1 MRAIPQKDDI
11 IFARE
16 APAGNAALIRE
27 GQEVCLGQRTVLIRP
42 DCEKVFPKYLV
53 YYLLAPEQQ
62 YKLLG
67 TANGATV
74 AHVNL
79 PVIRKM
85 PIELPDIDVQ
95 QKIVG
100 YISIYDDLI
109 ENNQK
114 QIKLLEEAAQR
125 LYKEWFID
133 LRFPGYEETEII
145 DGVPKDWEK
154 KLIGDIIRK
163 IPRTKQ
169 IKTSDYLSEGAIP
182 VVDQSRDFIAG
193 YTNDK
198 DSVVNFGIPIIIFG
212 DHTRILKY
220 IQFVNGRKLSKAN
233 SNRQIFLNLIGE
245 IIDGKFFFGVSKMP
259 LIFAEVNIISEKDL
273 MIMLEVGNEEEEM
286 GDGNTRALLLP
297 IGESVIFSDY
307 SVKVNIDKFFGFHFA
322 VFGNTGAGK
331 SNTIARILQNI
342 FTKTDYS
349 ARGAKFI
356 IIDSNGEYHKAFKD
370 ISEINK
376 QIKGVSFIVDSEA
389 ADNKLE
395 IPVWA
400 LSADDWAILLH
411 ASEKTQLP
419 VIKRAIDIARIFYD
433 KENLDNTIKNHI
445 LASTLLGI
453 ITSSDSSPSKSDKLV
468 AIMAHFGTA
477 EINID
482 SPLETGGSL
491 KQAISIDFGKMKNE
505 EAAIKFLTQF
515 VDQELIGRVSTDKEV
530 IYDLAEFAQAI
541 EFATLYEGSVSSQRI
556 QEYTATLITRLQTIK
571 DGIQG
576 KILSKTQY
584 NSLDEYVAHFVG
596 NWQIIDVDI
605 SSLDDASAEVVT
617 KVLAKMLLDYVKHK
631 EHKAD
636 MPINFIIEEA
646 HRFVKEDSY
655 YGAVG
660 YNIFERIA
668 KEGRKYGFLLG
679 ISSQRPSELSKTVV
693 SQCGNFIIHRV
704 QNPDDLKY
712 ISRMVPY
719 INSNMIERLTYLQT
733 GNALVF
739 GTAINIPTLT
749 RFDQARP
756 ATDSE
761 NAKITEKWYIE

>member
-1 MRAIPQKDDI
+1 MSSRTIGKIVSIGVNGIVAEVYDSLGSYVNTAD
-11 IFARE
+11 
-16 APAGNAALIRE
+16 GIRFV
-27 GQEVCLGQRTVLIRP
+27 GEVGSYVSIYEMGRTVIAEIEAVA
-42 DCEKVFPKYLV
+42 EKS
-53 YYLLAPEQQ
+53 
-62 YKLLG
+62 
-67 TANGATV
+67 
-74 AHVNL
+74 
-79 PVIRKM
+79 
-85 PIELPDIDVQ
+85 
-95 QKIVG
+95 
-100 YISIYDDLI
+100 SI
-109 ENNQK
+109 
-114 QIKLLEEAAQR
+114 
-125 LYKEWFID
+125 
-133 LRFPGYEETEII
+133 
-145 DGVPKDWEK
+145 
-154 KLIGDIIRK
+154 
-163 IPRTKQ
+163 
-169 IKTSDYLSEGAIP
+169 
-182 VVDQSRDFIAG
+182 
-193 YTNDK
+193 
-198 DSVVNFGIPIIIFG
+198 
-212 DHTRILKY
+212 
-220 IQFVNGRKLSKAN
+220 VNGRELSKAN
-233 SNRQIFLNLIGE
+233 SNRQVFLNLIGE
-245 IIDGKFFFGVSKMP
+245 VIDGKFFFGVSKMP

-286 GDGNTRALLLP
+286 SDGKTRALLLP

-307 SVKVNIDKFFGFHFA
+307 LVKVNIDKFFGFHFA
-322 VFGNTGAGK
+322 VFGNTGSGK

-370 ISEINK
+370 ISQINK
-376 QIKGVSFIVDSEA
+376 QIKEASFIVDSEA
-389 ADNKLE
+389 VDNKLE

-491 KQAISIDFGKMKNE
+491 KKAISIDFGKMKNE

-530 IYDLAEFAQAI
+530 IYDLAEFAQAV

-693 SQCGNFIIHRV
+693 SQCSNFIIHRV

-761 NAKITEKWYIE
+761 NAKITEKWYVE

>member
-1 MRAIPQKDDI
+1 MSSRTIGKIVSIGVNGIVAEVYDSLGSYVNTAD
-11 IFARE
+11 
-16 APAGNAALIRE
+16 GIRFV
-27 GQEVCLGQRTVLIRP
+27 GEVGSYVSIYEMGRTVIAEIEAVA
-42 DCEKVFPKYLV
+42 EKS
-53 YYLLAPEQQ
+53 
-62 YKLLG
+62 
-67 TANGATV
+67 
-74 AHVNL
+74 
-79 PVIRKM
+79 
-85 PIELPDIDVQ
+85 
-95 QKIVG
+95 
-100 YISIYDDLI
+100 SI
-109 ENNQK
+109 
-114 QIKLLEEAAQR
+114 
-125 LYKEWFID
+125 
-133 LRFPGYEETEII
+133 
-145 DGVPKDWEK
+145 
-154 KLIGDIIRK
+154 
-163 IPRTKQ
+163 
-169 IKTSDYLSEGAIP
+169 
-182 VVDQSRDFIAG
+182 
-193 YTNDK
+193 
-198 DSVVNFGIPIIIFG
+198 
-212 DHTRILKY
+212 
-220 IQFVNGRKLSKAN
+220 VNGRELSKAN
-233 SNRQIFLNLIGE
+233 SNRQVFLNLIGE
-245 IIDGKFFFGVSKMP
+245 VIDGKFFFGVSKMP

-286 GDGNTRALLLP
+286 SDGKTRALLLP
-297 IGESVIFSDY
+297 IGESVLFSDY
-307 SVKVNIDKFFGFHFA
+307 LVKVNIDKFFGFHFA

-370 ISEINK
+370 ISQINK
-376 QIKGVSFIVDSEA
+376 QIKEASFIVDSEA
-389 ADNKLE
+389 VDNKLE

-491 KQAISIDFGKMKNE
+491 KQAISIDFGKMKDE

-530 IYDLAEFAQAI
+530 IYDLAEFAQAV

-584 NSLDEYVAHFVG
+584 NSLDEYVEHFVG

-693 SQCGNFIIHRV
+693 SQCSNFIIHRV

-761 NAKITEKWYIE
+761 NAKITEKWYVE

>member
-1 MRAIPQKDDI
+1 M
-11 IFARE
+11 
-16 APAGNAALIRE
+16 
-27 GQEVCLGQRTVLIRP
+27 V
-42 DCEKVFPKYLV
+42 KVFKGAVKNELEETVVQQEMASYLQLDNINFLIGAGCSSHIV
-53 YYLLAPEQQ
+53 DGTELGIPGMR
-62 YKLLG
+62 KLYDDFFKENADFSAAGLKLKDRFDSNLEKMLEALG
-67 TANGATV
+67 AIQVANEIV
-74 AHVNL
+74 A
-79 PVIRKM
+79 IDK
-85 PIELPDIDVQ
+85 DIDE
-95 QKIVG
+95 KIDTVRKFIRSKIIEG
-100 YISIYDDLI
+100 LHGKEVLSIYKDF
-109 ENNQK
+109 
-114 QIKLLEEAAQR
+114 
-125 LYKEWFID
+125 YK
-133 LRFPGYEETEII
+133 R
-145 DGVPKDWEK
+145 
-154 KLIGDIIRK
+154 
-163 IPRTKQ
+163 
-169 IKTSDYLSEGAIP
+169 
-182 VVDQSRDFIAG
+182 
-193 YTNDK
+193 
-198 DSVVNFGIPIIIFG
+198 
-212 DHTRILKY
+212 
-220 IQFVNGRKLSKAN
+220 
-233 SNRQIFLNLIGE
+233 
-245 IIDGKFFFGVSKMP
+245 M
-259 LIFAEVNIISEKDL
+259 ISESRK
-273 MIMLEVGNEEEEM
+273 
-286 GDGNTRALLLP
+286 AP
-297 IGESVIFSDY
+297 I
-307 SVKVNIDKFFGFHFA
+307 
-322 VFGNTGAGK
+322 
-331 SNTIARILQNI
+331 NI
-342 FTKTDYS
+342 FTT
-349 ARGAKFI
+349 
-356 IIDSNGEYHKAFKD
+356 N
-370 ISEINK
+370 
-376 QIKGVSFIVDSEA
+376 
-389 ADNKLE
+389 
-395 IPVWA
+395 
-400 LSADDWAILLH
+400 
-411 ASEKTQLP
+411 
-419 VIKRAIDIARIFYD
+419 
-433 KENLDNTIKNHI
+433 
-445 LASTLLGI
+445 
-453 ITSSDSSPSKSDKLV
+453 
-468 AIMAHFGTA
+468 
-477 EINID
+477 
-482 SPLETGGSL
+482 
-491 KQAISIDFGKMKNE
+491 
-505 EAAIKFLTQF
+505 
-515 VDQELIGRVSTDKEV
+515 
-530 IYDLAEFAQAI
+530 YDLAEFAQAI

>member
-1 MRAIPQKDDI
+1 MSSRTIGKIVSIGVNGIVAEVYDSLGSYVNTVD
-11 IFARE
+11 
-16 APAGNAALIRE
+16 GIRFV
-27 GQEVCLGQRTVLIRP
+27 GEVGSYVSIYEIGRTVIAEIEAVA
-42 DCEKVFPKYLV
+42 EKS
-53 YYLLAPEQQ
+53 
-62 YKLLG
+62 
-67 TANGATV
+67 
-74 AHVNL
+74 
-79 PVIRKM
+79 
-85 PIELPDIDVQ
+85 
-95 QKIVG
+95 
-100 YISIYDDLI
+100 SI
-109 ENNQK
+109 
-114 QIKLLEEAAQR
+114 
-125 LYKEWFID
+125 
-133 LRFPGYEETEII
+133 
-145 DGVPKDWEK
+145 
-154 KLIGDIIRK
+154 
-163 IPRTKQ
+163 
-169 IKTSDYLSEGAIP
+169 
-182 VVDQSRDFIAG
+182 
-193 YTNDK
+193 
-198 DSVVNFGIPIIIFG
+198 
-212 DHTRILKY
+212 
-220 IQFVNGRKLSKAN
+220 VNGRELSKAN

-259 LIFAEVNIISEKDL
+259 LIFVEINIISEKDL

-297 IGESVIFSDY
+297 IGESVIFRDY

-356 IIDSNGEYHKAFKD
+356 IIDSNGEYNKAFKD
-370 ISEINK
+370 ISQINE
-376 QIKGVSFIVDSEA
+376 QIKEVSFIVDSEA

-433 KENLDNTIKNHI
+433 QENLDNTIKNHI

-530 IYDLAEFAQAI
+530 IYDLAEFAQAV

-693 SQCGNFIIHRV
+693 SQCSNFIIHRV

-761 NAKITEKWYIE
+761 NAKITEKWYVE

>member
-1 MRAIPQKDDI
+1 MSSRTIGKIVSIGVNGIVAEVYDSLGSYVNTAD
-11 IFARE
+11 
-16 APAGNAALIRE
+16 GIRFV
-27 GQEVCLGQRTVLIRP
+27 GEVGSYVSIYEMGRTVIAEIEAVA
-42 DCEKVFPKYLV
+42 EKS
-53 YYLLAPEQQ
+53 
-62 YKLLG
+62 
-67 TANGATV
+67 
-74 AHVNL
+74 
-79 PVIRKM
+79 
-85 PIELPDIDVQ
+85 
-95 QKIVG
+95 
-100 YISIYDDLI
+100 SI
-109 ENNQK
+109 
-114 QIKLLEEAAQR
+114 
-125 LYKEWFID
+125 
-133 LRFPGYEETEII
+133 
-145 DGVPKDWEK
+145 
-154 KLIGDIIRK
+154 
-163 IPRTKQ
+163 
-169 IKTSDYLSEGAIP
+169 
-182 VVDQSRDFIAG
+182 
-193 YTNDK
+193 
-198 DSVVNFGIPIIIFG
+198 
-212 DHTRILKY
+212 
-220 IQFVNGRKLSKAN
+220 VNGRELSKAN
-233 SNRQIFLNLIGE
+233 SNRQVFLNLIGE
-245 IIDGKFFFGVSKMP
+245 VIDGKFFFGVSKMP

-286 GDGNTRALLLP
+286 SDGKTRALLLP
-297 IGESVIFSDY
+297 IGESVLFSDY
-307 SVKVNIDKFFGFHFA
+307 LVKVNIDKFFGFHFA

-370 ISEINK
+370 ISQINK
-376 QIKGVSFIVDSEA
+376 QIKEASFIVDSEA
-389 ADNKLE
+389 VDNKLE

-491 KQAISIDFGKMKNE
+491 KQAISIDFGKMKDE

-530 IYDLAEFAQAI
+530 IYDLAEFAQAV

-693 SQCGNFIIHRV
+693 SQCSNFIIHRV
-704 QNPDDLKY
+704 QNPDDLEY

-761 NAKITEKWYIE
+761 NAKITEKWYVE

>member
-1 MRAIPQKDDI
+1 MSSRTIGKIVSIGVNGIVAEVYDSLGSYVNTAD
-11 IFARE
+11 
-16 APAGNAALIRE
+16 GIRFV
-27 GQEVCLGQRTVLIRP
+27 GEVGSYVSIYEMWRTVIAEIEAVA
-42 DCEKVFPKYLV
+42 EKS
-53 YYLLAPEQQ
+53 
-62 YKLLG
+62 
-67 TANGATV
+67 
-74 AHVNL
+74 
-79 PVIRKM
+79 
-85 PIELPDIDVQ
+85 
-95 QKIVG
+95 
-100 YISIYDDLI
+100 SI
-109 ENNQK
+109 
-114 QIKLLEEAAQR
+114 
-125 LYKEWFID
+125 
-133 LRFPGYEETEII
+133 
-145 DGVPKDWEK
+145 
-154 KLIGDIIRK
+154 
-163 IPRTKQ
+163 
-169 IKTSDYLSEGAIP
+169 
-182 VVDQSRDFIAG
+182 
-193 YTNDK
+193 
-198 DSVVNFGIPIIIFG
+198 
-212 DHTRILKY
+212 
-220 IQFVNGRKLSKAN
+220 VNGRELSKAN
-233 SNRQIFLNLIGE
+233 SNRQVFLNLIGE
-245 IIDGKFFFGVSKMP
+245 VIDGKFFFGVSKMP

-286 GDGNTRALLLP
+286 SDGKTRALLLP

-307 SVKVNIDKFFGFHFA
+307 LVKVNIDKFFGFHFL
-322 VFGNTGAGK
+322 VFGITGAGK

-370 ISEINK
+370 ISQINK
-376 QIKGVSFIVDSEA
+376 QIKEASFIVDSEA
-389 ADNKLE
+389 VDNKLE

-400 LSADDWAILLH
+400 LSADDWATLLH

-482 SPLETGGSL
+482 SPLGTGGSL

-530 IYDLAEFAQAI
+530 IYDLAEFAQAV

-693 SQCGNFIIHRV
+693 SQCSNFIIHRV

-761 NAKITEKWYIE
+761 NAKITEKWYVE